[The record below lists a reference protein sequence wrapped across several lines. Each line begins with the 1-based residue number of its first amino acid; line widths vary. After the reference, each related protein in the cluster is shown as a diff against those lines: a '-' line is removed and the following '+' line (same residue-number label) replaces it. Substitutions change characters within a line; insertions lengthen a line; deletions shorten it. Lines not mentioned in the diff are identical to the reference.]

1 MRGSKEL
8 IITLRGLIYWAH
20 FKMSLKRMKTKHLNK
35 GELMK
40 TMKTVNKNVERENVD
55 IVK

>member
-1 MRGSKEL
+1 
-8 IITLRGLIYWAH
+8 
-20 FKMSLKRMKTKHLNK
+20 MKTKNLNK

-40 TMKTVNKNVERENVD
+40 TMKIVNKNVERENVEY

>member
-1 MRGSKEL
+1 
-8 IITLRGLIYWAH
+8 
-20 FKMSLKRMKTKHLNK
+20 MKTKHLNK

>member
-1 MRGSKEL
+1 
-8 IITLRGLIYWAH
+8 
-20 FKMSLKRMKTKHLNK
+20 MKTKNLNK

>member
-1 MRGSKEL
+1 
-8 IITLRGLIYWAH
+8 
-20 FKMSLKRMKTKHLNK
+20 MKKKSLNK

-40 TMKTVNKNVERENVD
+40 TMKIVNKNVGRENVEY